1 MCLAIPGKVLS
12 IYPGGELKMA
22 RVDFGGVEMD
32 ICMEFLTEAREG
44 DYILAHVGTA
54 LTVISEEDARETLA
68 ALRELDQVSPLSD
81 SLE

>member
-22 RVDFGGVEMD
+22 RVDFGGVQMD
-32 ICMEFLTEAREG
+32 ICMEFLPEAREG

-54 LTVISEEDARETLA
+54 LTVLSEEDAMETLD
-68 ALRELDQVSPLSD
+68 ALRQLGEVSPD
-81 SLE
+81 